1 MVVSFVFAGVAV
13 ADFAAAYE
21 WYVRL
26 LGRGAD
32 MFPHERESVWRLT
45 PTGSIYVVEDR
56 ERAGSSLLTLA
67 LDDLDACERRLR
79 DGEFSFSEETDGG
92 APRRLVVRD
101 NDGNRL
107 TFFQNPPGRM
117 SRRVGQCSG
126 MTPEELLRDRAPKIV
141 DQAEASG

>member
-45 PTGSIYVVEDR
+45 PSGSIYVVEDR
-56 ERAGSSLLTLA
+56 ERAGSSLVTLA

-79 DGEFSFSEETDGG
+79 DGEFSFSEEIDGG

-101 NDGNRL
+101 HHGNTL
-107 TFFQNPPGRM
+107 TFSKIPHLRTHEPWPGPVFRND
-117 SRRVGQCSG
+117 
-126 MTPEELLRDRAPKIV
+126 P
-141 DQAEASG
+141 